1 MKLAF
6 IALSVL
12 LAQAKAQHKVD
23 SVLKSEIEVAAA
35 ESRHLADELSGML
48 DRLEVEEERGK
59 AVDAA
64 VLGEQEEVEE
74 ALKQM
79 VEKIENLA
87 KASEDS
93 STETVTGLVKKK
105 RVKENELRK
114 TLEQLELVA
123 GQIEEAADSADS
135 IEDVNTIEKIARLL
149 QSISDKVETNN
160 RNNEDDNDDE
170 EVFIKQFA
178 KDQSQTGLELNGIA
192 EMIKSL
198 EKVTKDL
205 QEDDDDDQS
214 DEEEERED
222 QNVEKDKDQDNDDD
236 QDTSNR
242 LQNFLKNRKSS
253 DSKQEARGGKNL
265 DLEDE
270 DDSSSLDSTASRLL
284 DVLDLEDFEE
294 TDKSSGVQEDEERS
308 DKSEYEEEE
317 RSGKSDEEDIEECET
332 NTPEDRVRICL
343 PKAKTA
349 RSAVQLPSAKVE
361 EVPVCLDVSRAVCN
375 ESSAVLSR
383 EVCTY
388 QYTQQEVLAPVQSA
402 ELTYQ
407 PRVEKMGVTR

>member
-93 STETVTGLVKKK
+93 SAESVSGLVKKK

-170 EVFIKQFA
+170 EVFIRQFA

-205 QEDDDDDQS
+205 QEDDDDDK
-214 DEEEERED
+214 EEERED
-222 QNVEKDKDQDNDDD
+222 QNIEKDEDEDNDKDQD
-236 QDTSNR
+236 TSLR
-242 LQNFLKNRKSS
+242 LQDFLKNRKPS

-284 DVLDLEDFEE
+284 DVLDLEDLEE
-294 TDKSSGVQEDEERS
+294 TDKSSGVEEEERS
-308 DKSEYEEEE
+308 YKSEEEDEE
-317 RSGKSDEEDIEECET
+317 RSGKSDDEDIEECET

-388 QYTQQEVLAPVQSA
+388 HYTQQEVLAPVQSA

-407 PRVEKMGVTR
+407 PRVEKIGVTR